1 MAAEKYVLVIVPSD
15 DMIGTE
21 QFSSYEAACTEML
34 SQLGQCYVDAG
45 GEPQDFMALS
55 SNQVFEGER
64 LGSWNLGFW
73 IDDPETANAC
83 FKRADGTNCRWIIE
97 RVTFD

>member
-1 MAAEKYVLVIVPSD
+1 MAAEKYVLITVPSN

-34 SQLGQCYVDAG
+34 SQLGQCYAEAG
-45 GEPQDFMALS
+45 GEANEFMALS

-64 LGSWNLGFW
+64 LGFW

-83 FKRADGTNCRWIIE
+83 FKRADGTSVRWVIE
-97 RVTFD
+97 KVTFEVGKE